1 MDITISDNL
10 KELRKKKNNTQEDL
24 AEFLSVSITAVSK
37 WERGEC
43 YPDIELIPK
52 IASYYE
58 VSVDD
63 LLGVKGIKKW
73 EYLHVHMIYDA
84 SKNVVEELEDNEKF
98 IRIWGSMAFFIKT
111 LNDFG
116 AMGWEAVN
124 YNDDNEANSPRVFFK
139 RPL

>member
-1 MDITISDNL
+1 MNMIVGENL
-10 KELRKKKNNTQEDL
+10 KELRKKKNNTQENL

-58 VSVDD
+58 VSVDN
-63 LLGVKGIKKW
+63 LLGVKDIKKW
-73 EYLHVHMIYDA
+73 EYLHVHMIYDI
-84 SKNVVEELEDNEKF
+84 SKNIVEELCENNF
-98 IRIWGSMAFFIKT
+98 RIWGSMGFFIKT

-116 AMGWEAVN
+116 LIGWEAVN

-139 RPL
+139 RLL

>member
-1 MDITISDNL
+1 MNMIVGENL
-10 KELRKKKNNTQEDL
+10 KELRKKKNNTQEEL

-52 IASYYE
+52 IASYYD
-58 VSVDD
+58 VSVDN

-73 EYLHVHMIYDA
+73 EYLHVHMIWDA
-84 SKNVVEELEDNEKF
+84 NKNLAEELFENNF
-98 IRIWGSMAFFIKT
+98 RIWGSMEFFMKT

-124 YNDDNEANSPRVFFK
+124 YNDDDTANNPRVFFK

>member
-1 MDITISDNL
+1 MNIIVGENL

-52 IASYYE
+52 IASYYD
-58 VSVDD
+58 VSVDN

-84 SKNVVEELEDNEKF
+84 SKNLAEELFENNF
-98 IRIWGSMAFFIKT
+98 RIWGSMVFFIKT

-116 AMGWEAVN
+116 AMGWECVN
-124 YNDDNEANSPRVFFK
+124 YNDDDMSNNPRVFFK